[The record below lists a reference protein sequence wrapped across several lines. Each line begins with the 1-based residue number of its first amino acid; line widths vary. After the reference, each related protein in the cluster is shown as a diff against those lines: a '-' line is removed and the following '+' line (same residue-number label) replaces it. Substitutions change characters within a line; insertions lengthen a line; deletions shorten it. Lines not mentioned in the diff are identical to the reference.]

1 MPRCGASSADALVR
15 VFNRRGACLL
25 FAEVTEDVPPGLLV
39 AEGIWWSKHH
49 PDGKGVNQLASQ
61 RVTDLGACSTLHENL
76 VNVEPAQCVSPQGA
90 PDLFERLQSVAA
102 PQPDR
107 LALKNKERRDTAG

>member
-1 MPRCGASSADALVR
+1 MTPPAKDFLNTSFGCVDRMRRGEDKPRVKIHPADAAVRGIATDTLVR

-49 PDGKGVNQLASQ
+49 PGGKGVNQLASQ
-61 RVTDLGACSTLHENL
+61 RLTDLGACSTLHENL
-76 VNVEPAQCVSPQGA
+76 VNVEMAHA
-90 PDLFERLQSVAA
+90 
-102 PQPDR
+102 
-107 LALKNKERRDTAG
+107 